1 MTAIAPSGPATHESW
16 KSGVAGAGI
25 GTIVSFQKTL
35 MKRPPLHQA
44 IITVAAAGI
53 GFGAGVGAD
62 ASAKA
67 LERGT
72 GLGEMASRLTMA
84 GVAGAGAVGIGVAL
98 KGRSNLLAS
107 SARTGLGL
115 AGAGALAGAGLVGEQ
130 KLVDQVK
137 DSVPGGALTAHAAL
151 LGGTALAGAA
161 LALKMPRSSAMSK
174 SADEAYHAM
183 LAGIPKAP
191 DVPPVFDAA
200 RAARIDA
207 QRALMT
213 TVSGK
218 RDDSVLPYA
227 KLDAQ
232 GVRFLSEITTP
243 QEISRVMGGDAKSP
257 FRIYTGLHH
266 APSNTNTNT
275 NADKVRGT
283 VHEAGK
289 LKEGSSDRTALDSAV
304 HKIVITS
311 GTGYNPP
318 AATSAAEFLTKG
330 DITTYAFQYGNKPSI
345 VSPHKVPEAAK
356 LVEEVLSQLVPAIRA
371 RPGGADKKI
380 VLYAESLGAWAT
392 QDALRGAGADAAKK
406 YGVDIVFNAGTPRF
420 SKFRTD
426 LLGFAGHSVD
436 RTKQVAEFD
445 NVLDLKA
452 LRAANPKLNTY
463 LFSHYNDPVTRWTP
477 SQLVE
482 APPYLTNGDNAIG
495 IPRTQKWYPLI
506 SGIQGVFD
514 SANGASLPR
523 GVLGSTGHDYR
534 GDIAPVLGGV
544 LDVSTTAKQM
554 SGIIESSNQ
563 SELAFLAR
571 MEREARDAAIA
582 AAPTSAAADMAA
594 VGATPN

>member
-1 MTAIAPSGPATHESW
+1 MTAIAPSSPAPHESW

-72 GLGEMASRLTMA
+72 GLGEVASRLTMA

-98 KGRSNLLAS
+98 KGRSNLVAS

-115 AGAGALAGAGLVGEQ
+115 AAGGALAGAGVIGEQ

-137 DSVPGGALTAHAAL
+137 DSVPGGALAAHAAL
-151 LGGTALAGAA
+151 IGGTALAGAA
-161 LALKMPRSSAMSK
+161 MALKMPRATAVSK
-174 SADEAYHAM
+174 GADEAYQAM

-200 RAARIDA
+200 RATRIDA
-207 QRALMT
+207 QRELMT

-218 RDDSVLPYA
+218 RADSVLPYA

-232 GVRFLSEITTP
+232 GVRFLSEVTTP
-243 QEISRVMGGDAKSP
+243 QEISRVMGGDAKAP
-257 FRIYTGLHH
+257 FRIYSGLHH
-266 APSNTNTNT
+266 ADSLTDQATRS
-275 NADKVRGT
+275 VQ
-283 VHEAGK
+283 EASQ
-289 LKEGSSDRTALDSAV
+289 LKDGSSARTALDSAV

-318 AATSAAEFLTKG
+318 AATSAAEFLTQG

-345 VSPHKVPEAAK
+345 VSPHKVPVAAK

-392 QDALRGAGADAAKK
+392 QNALRGAGADAARK

-445 NVLDLKA
+445 NVVDLKA
-452 LRAANPKLNTY
+452 LRAQNPKLNTF

-506 SGIQGVFD
+506 SGVQGVFD

-534 GDIAPVLGGV
+534 GDIAPVLGEV
-544 LDVSTTAKQM
+544 LERPTTSKQM
-554 SGIIESSNQ
+554 AGIIESSNQ

-571 MEREARDAAIA
+571 MERDARDAAIA

-594 VGATPN
+594 VGATHR